1 MHVIHKHILNSF
13 RWKSLIARYKI
24 FVLSTVCSKN
34 WNHFTASRWKGFI
47 FLMNSWKQFPPISHA
62 TMLRVRTSWRPEK
75 QFAQFSPSLEILKP
89 ELPFEWNLYSPGN
102 KFFFFVFFI
111 YFLRVQCSKGSLILL
126 PKNQR
131 NQRASLHTRYTNTQ
145 TITLILK
152 C

>member
-47 FLMNSWKQFPPISHA
+47 FLMDNWKQFPPISHA
-62 TMLRVRTSWRPEK
+62 TMLRVRASWRPER
-75 QFAQFSPSLEILKP
+75 QLAQFSPSLEILKP

-102 KFFFFVFFI
+102 KFFFLSSLFIFWEYSVQRDHWFF
-111 YFLRVQCSKGSLILL
+111 YLRIREIKGPIFILD
-126 PKNQR
+126 
-131 NQRASLHTRYTNTQ
+131 
-145 TITLILK
+145 TLTHRL
-152 C
+152 